1 VGAASSRDSAPAA
14 LRDLFLAQAL
24 RDALEK
30 GSPRAT
36 LTDSQRPSAHSLHCD
51 DGWNDCYTQAN
62 WICGSRGFEE
72 IDRAQSERLTSS
84 GRSVSPEI
92 EPETQRNDNRAE
104 VEGRVLTIR
113 CR

>member
-1 VGAASSRDSAPAA
+1 MKVLLLAAGVLVLTSCADTLPISLDPEKSPSNHT
-14 LRDLFLAQAL
+14 LRC
-24 RDALEK
+24 
-30 GSPRAT
+30 G
-36 LTDSQRPSAHSLHCD
+36 

-62 WICGSRGFEE
+62 RICGSRGFDEV
-72 IDRAQSERLTSS
+72 DRVQSERLTSS
-84 GRSVSPEI
+84 GRSVSTEI